1 MRSAVLVVIASLFLI
16 SPLMA
21 KKPVEKAVIADTPE
35 KFEVLVEKI
44 RSQMAPGE
52 KYEFLKA
59 KDREIVNGHLDRM
72 AEMLVK
78 AGSVEAMQP
87 EEKAK
92 LFSEQEEVNG
102 ILARN
107 ADDRLVCT
115 HVAPVGSH
123 LPVTTCHTVRELAQS
138 RENYRRQKVEFD
150 NQGRI
155 GPGGG

>member
-35 KFEVLVEKI
+35 KFEILVEKI

-52 KYEFLKA
+52 KYEFLKS
-59 KDREIVNGHLDRM
+59 KDREVVNRHLDRM
-72 AEMLVK
+72 AEMLLK

-123 LPVTTCHTVRELAQS
+123 LPVTKCHTVRELAES